1 MARPLRIESDGACI
15 TSPCEITSARQS
27 SLTRRIEAFSEK
39 AIHRQSRDMLHPDR
53 TRRLL
58 GLRYS
63 TISRLIKSGYRA
75 VGVSPGVL
83 TATELCRQAKAQ
95 AHAPSNSI
103 VTMMTAA
110 ISQSADLI
118 SRQHFSQKFVLYI
131 LFHHVFVCCGSPRQL
146 SNAYAIQESL

>member
-39 AIHRQSRDMLHPDR
+39 AIHRQSRGMLHPDR
-53 TRRLL
+53 TRRLV

-75 VGVSPGVL
+75 VGVSPDVL
-83 TATELCRQAKAQ
+83 TANELAARRRLRRMPPA
-95 AHAPSNSI
+95 
-103 VTMMTAA
+103 TA
-110 ISQSADLI
+110 
-118 SRQHFSQKFVLYI
+118 
-131 LFHHVFVCCGSPRQL
+131 L
-146 SNAYAIQESL
+146 SL